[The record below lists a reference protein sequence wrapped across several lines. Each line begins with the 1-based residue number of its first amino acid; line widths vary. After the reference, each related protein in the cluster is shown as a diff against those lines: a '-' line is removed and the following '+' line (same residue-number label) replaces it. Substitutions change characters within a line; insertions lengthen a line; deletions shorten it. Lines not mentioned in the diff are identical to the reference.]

1 MPLAGCTKDARVH
14 HHIASPEESGL
25 NPLGVSGARRIQAR
39 PRIQTSPAGVS
50 CERNA
55 ASPIWTAIRRPA
67 TRQSRRHDGRQA
79 EPEPRRDGHR
89 ARRRVSWLARR
100 GNLGDDAIYDAVRL
114 QLPQGTF
121 LDLPRLPY
129 EVVRAAATGLN
140 RSLRRG
146 VQVMGGGTLV
156 GTRYFRRLVNR
167 GVALTRNNG
176 SYTIGVGVDD
186 PVFIRH
192 KDRSDNDELKRWAP
206 ILSEFLTV
214 SVAGSPKR

>member
-50 CERNA
+50 ANETPHLLSGQRFA
-55 ASPIWTAIRRPA
+55 AQRPGSPVPMMVARLNPSRDATAIAPVVA
-67 TRQSRRHDGRQA
+67 YLGWH
-79 EPEPRRDGHR
+79 
-89 ARRRVSWLARR
+89 RR

-129 EVVRAAATGLN
+129 EVVRAATTGLN

-156 GTRYFRRLVNR
+156 GTRCFRRLVNR

-186 PVFIRH
+186 PMFIRH

-214 SVAGSPKR
+214 SVTGSPKR